1 MVIKQLLLSLDKN
14 NLQAKVISLNFLKY
28 LKNFLKFLKNFIKN
42 TTSVW
47 SKQKNTPLHPEN
59 VSNFFYRQSEGE
71 GGNTVS

>member
-47 SKQKNTPLHPEN
+47 SK
-59 VSNFFYRQSEGE
+59 
-71 GGNTVS
+71 